1 MLRFRVYLLDDRR
14 HVISAANLYCTDEE
28 AAKEQAQQ
36 LVDTNDVELWQLD
49 RRIAI
54 FKSHPCPGSDYSAAS
69 SKIAGRDARVSQAE
83 K

>member
-1 MLRFRVYLLDDRR
+1 MLHYRVYLLDDRR
-14 HVISAANLYCTDEE
+14 HVISAANLYCADEE
-28 AAKEQAQQ
+28 AAKERAQQ

-54 FKSHPCPGSDYSAAS
+54 FKSYPRPGSDYSS
-69 SKIAGRDARVSQAE
+69 VSWKTSGCDAHASQAE